1 MKKFFSFSRDSSRH
15 EKKQRRKSY
24 YFQSSM
30 SSYFLI
36 RTALENFYSIFQIHP
51 KCDWVLAAASI
62 PKPFLRAM
70 TCIWTVKSEPIRE
83 PTKSSGA
90 TMFVKS
96 SFSTW
101 FFLLKLQV
109 FNFLAPKIHQR
120 FRCFCKNALIF
131 TGVTSGVQSF
141 IGRANFSWGQK
152 SSIAR
157 HSKAPQWQLH
167 LHCLQPGGGGH
178 FEPCGHHCHV

>member
-70 TCIWTVKSEPIRE
+70 TCIWTVKSEPILK

-90 TMFVKS
+90 TMFVKKYTLKKMKS
-96 SFSTW
+96 IFNV
-101 FFLLKLQV
+101 FF
-109 FNFLAPKIHQR
+109 A
-120 FRCFCKNALIF
+120 
-131 TGVTSGVQSF
+131 GVTSGVQSF
-141 IGRANFSWGQK
+141 IRRANFSRRQK

-157 HSKAPQWQLH
+157 HSKAPQWQLY
-167 LHCLQPGGGGH
+167 LHCFQLGRGGH
-178 FEPCGHHCHV
+178 LEPCGHHCHV